1 MHVLELVL
9 NTLLTVHLHVA
20 EVAMSQAG
28 TFIFSFQEIVIPK
41 SSAFWWGQ
49 IGGRENNNPLYIHIN
64 QWIIRFE

>member
-1 MHVLELVL
+1 
-9 NTLLTVHLHVA
+9 HVA